1 MVHDGSSVFEPRYPS
16 PAPTYRHD
24 THTYPRSPFLQ
35 LDKKELKLGT
45 RVSLDITTLTI
56 MQKLPRE
63 VDPTVYSMISEDPGK
78 VSFSS
83 VGGLNEQIR
92 ELREV

>member
-1 MVHDGSSVFEPRYPS
+1 MFEPRYPS
-16 PAPTYRHD
+16 PAPITYRHH
-24 THTYPRSPFLQ
+24 THTYPFLQ